1 MAVSD
6 PWPLIHAE
14 RAALVADL
22 EPLTEE
28 RWATPSLCDGWSVR
42 DVLAHMTATAKLTP
56 PQFFVRLAGSGFR
69 FNAMVAKDV
78 ATERGGSGADALARF
93 RAQLKATTH
102 PPGPIDAMIGEC
114 VLHGEDIRRPLGIAH
129 AYPSEVVA
137 RCADFYK
144 GSNLLLGTKRRIA
157 GLSLRAT
164 DQEWS
169 TGAGPEVSGPAVS
182 LLLAMTGRPA
192 GLVGLGGDGLPA
204 LASRMGAA
212 AA

>member
-1 MAVSD
+1 VAASD

-14 RAALVADL
+14 RAALAADL
-22 EPLTEE
+22 EPLPES
-28 RWATPSLCDGWSVR
+28 RWATPSLCTGWSVR

-56 PQFFVRLAGSGFR
+56 PAFFMRLAASGFR
-69 FNAMVAKDV
+69 FNAMVAREVV
-78 ATERGGSGADALARF
+78 AERGDSGADALGRF
-93 RAQLKATTH
+93 RAQLSATSH

-129 AYPSEVVA
+129 AYPAEVVA
-137 RCADFYK
+137 RSADFYK

-157 GLSLRAT
+157 GLTLRAT

-169 TGAGPEVSGPAVS
+169 TGTGPDVTGPAVS

-192 GLVGLGGDGLPA
+192 GLVGLAGEGLPT
-204 LASRMGAA
+204 LAGRLGAEPA
-212 AA
+212 